1 MREKI
6 LTDPLDF
13 STIDLHG
20 DFYLGEYPW
29 HPSLEGADSWSS
41 PSAGWYAL
49 SVATRPTVT
58 SYTCERSGYDYSVD
72 KTVSVQIPAPWL
84 ADIMGLRMTNGRV
97 PVYVDELGCEIFYDP
112 SVREAGPAAALID
125 RDAFLQLLERE
136 ELSAAWIIG
145 GEKSAYGG
153 RDPGMGFGGRML
165 HTAIYRL
172 SSDGFER
179 HFHSDLE
186 LPSKDQ
192 LVEFYGEEASNS
204 DAKRI

>member
-1 MREKI
+1 MASRRLWALTGWSIAEDTASSEASGGTRAEPSREGRLFKTCGRKI
-6 LTDPLDF
+6 Q
-13 STIDLHG
+13 
-20 DFYLGEYPW
+20 
-29 HPSLEGADSWSS
+29 A
-41 PSAGWYAL
+41 
-49 SVATRPTVT
+49 R
-58 SYTCERSGYDYSVD
+58 
-72 KTVSVQIPAPWL
+72 
-84 ADIMGLRMTNGRV
+84 
-97 PVYVDELGCEIFYDP
+97 
-112 SVREAGPAAALID
+112 GPAAALID

-136 ELSAAWIIG
+136 ELSAAWIIA